1 MGTGPVPCHLL
12 LSPLPTPRHRPK
24 SVTSCFFSLPSTLF
38 SHAPRQFD
46 RTPTPTP
53 TPRLRPQ
60 SPPHRTW
67 DLDLYLDPDLIL
79 CCTPSARSL
88 PTHISVQEVV
98 SSLPRRSTTTLL
110 TTDLVCLPIR
120 YPEVCKTS
128 CTRQGHKEKARGAQT
143 DNKPLHRVNFQP
155 SEPSL
160 HIYSSAVYL
169 SVKSVHQLAS
179 QPACQPAGLTD
190 PGRQS
195 LTFPRLVALN
205 SSRGVT
211 S

>member
-1 MGTGPVPCHLL
+1 MAWVGGRARGGQDGRSNGGGHRARSLPFITEPTSHTTS
-12 LSPLPTPRHRPK
+12 SPQIRDVL
-24 SVTSCFFSLPSTLF
+24 FFSLPSTLF

-88 PTHISVQEVV
+88 PTHISAQEVV
-98 SSLPRRSTTTLL
+98 SSLPRLSTTTLL

-120 YPEVCKTS
+120 YPEVCKTG
-128 CTRQGHKEKARGAQT
+128 CTRQGHKKKASGAQT
-143 DNKPLHRVNFQP
+143 DKKPLHRVNFQP

-160 HIYSSAVYL
+160 HIYSSAVYR
-169 SVKSVHQLAS
+169 SVNPSIS
-179 QPACQPAGLTD
+179 
-190 PGRQS
+190 
-195 LTFPRLVALN
+195 
-205 SSRGVT
+205 
-211 S
+211 